1 MSTPGQRGPRIRR
14 REASS
19 EPVVLID
26 EPSDSMVQ
34 LEAPELTHEPRV
46 TVACDWCGML
56 CLSGPS
62 CEWCG
67 TPFRGE
73 DLERMAR
80 NASEVSAAIEAMGR
94 RLEEQLREA
103 ERARQD
109 MIAEEEMRSKTETR
123 ARHELEE
130 ELGGLGW
137 ADTADSLPIPSVP
150 RLGRQTHSSP

>member
-1 MSTPGQRGPRIRR
+1 MNTPGQRGSRVRR
-14 REASS
+14 RGEAN
-19 EPVVLID
+19 EPVVEI
-26 EPSDSMVQ
+26 ETPGI
-34 LEAPELTHEPRV
+34 TYEPRV

-80 NASEVSAAIEAMGR
+80 NGYEVSAAIEAMGR

-103 ERARQD
+103 EKARRD
-109 MIAEEEMRSKTETR
+109 IIAQEETRSESETR
-123 ARHELEE
+123 ARHQLEE
-130 ELGGLGW
+130 ELGTLGW
-137 ADTADSLPIPSVP
+137 ADTADSLPTPSVP
-150 RLGRQTHSSP
+150 KLGRQTHSSP